1 MPQLDQVTFFSQ
13 FFWLCFF
20 FFTFY
25 AVLLK
30 SFLPKMNRILR
41 FRKKIHQAS
50 SDSYVGEYQSLLQNY
65 HTARIP
71 EIRTSTDHLSKVLGN
86 TRNWVDSTLLQLNQS
101 NEQNKQ
107 MNRIYVRSIGE
118 ITISQTMMTTGFDLV
133 FPPIQ
138 TSQNTGVAKQKLYAQ
153 RILNRLKKKA
163 TSR

>member
-13 FFWLCFF
+13 FFWLCVF

-25 AVLLK
+25 VVLLK

-50 SDSYVGEYQSLLQNY
+50 SDSYVGKYQSLLQNY
-65 HTARIP
+65 HTIRLP
-71 EIRTSTDHLSKVLGN
+71 EIRTSSEHLNKVLGS
-86 TRNWVDSTLLQLNQS
+86 TRSWVDSTIFQLSQT

-107 MNRIYVRSIGE
+107 MNRMYVQSIGE
-118 ITISQTMMTTGFDLV
+118 MTISQAMISTGFDIV

-138 TSQNTGVAKQKLYAQ
+138 SSQNSGIAKQKLYANK
-153 RILNRLKKKA
+153 IINRLKRK
-163 TSR
+163 

>member
-13 FFWLCFF
+13 FFWLCVF

-25 AVLLK
+25 VVLLK

-50 SDSYVGEYQSLLQNY
+50 SDSYIGEYQSLLQNY
-65 HTARIP
+65 HTIRLP
-71 EIRTSTDHLSKVLGN
+71 EIRTSSEHLSKVLGN
-86 TRNWVDSTLLQLNQS
+86 TRNWVDSTIFQLSQT

-107 MNRIYVRSIGE
+107 MNRMYVRSIGE
-118 ITISQTMMTTGFDLV
+118 MTISQAMISTGFDLV

-138 TSQNTGVAKQKLYAQ
+138 STQNAGLAKQKLYANKV
-153 RILNRLKKKA
+153 INRLKKK
-163 TSR
+163 